1 MRVGRGTQDGLEGGT
16 GREECCDYI
25 IMLDF
30 FLKLKKIKL
39 KITQIT
45 NI

>member
-1 MRVGRGTQDGLEGGT
+1 MRVARGTQDGLEGGM

-30 FLKLKKIKL
+30 S
-39 KITQIT
+39 
-45 NI
+45 